1 MSEQKHRM
9 EPTHHFRY
17 KPKQILISVHGT
29 IETVKYQ
36 KYLQQLYVSATGYK
50 MVWQDVAEV
59 DMEAPDVIEGEE
71 ACLEHMKGLHEGNPA

>member
-17 KPKQILISVHGT
+17 KPTFVQYGVSGT
-29 IETVKYQ
+29 VMSGKIQ
-36 KYLQQLYVSATGYK
+36 KRLQQLYVSATGYK
-50 MVWQDVAEV
+50 LVWQDVAEV

-71 ACLEHMKGLHEGNPA
+71 ACLEHMKRIHAGNPT